1 MRWAARSERKGR
13 DFLHGPVVNT
23 SPSDAEGA
31 GSIPG
36 CGAKITHDKNKT
48 KQRQCCSKF
57 NKHLKIIC
65 IKRERVDWGGQDKL
79 WSTKEALDE
88 ELSLSFLSGLALL

>member
-57 NKHLKIIC
+57 NKHFKNDLHQ
-65 IKRERVDWGGQDKL
+65 KRKGGLGRPRQ
-79 WSTKEALDE
+79 ALE
-88 ELSLSFLSGLALL
+88 HEGSLR